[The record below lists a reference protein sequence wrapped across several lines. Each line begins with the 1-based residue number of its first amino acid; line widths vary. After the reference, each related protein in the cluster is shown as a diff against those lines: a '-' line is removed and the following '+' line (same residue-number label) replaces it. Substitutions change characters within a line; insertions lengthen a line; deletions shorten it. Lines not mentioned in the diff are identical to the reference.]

1 VIFSMK
7 GKVIPDKESIT
18 VEFKSD
24 LKRLPDRDLIAAV
37 VCLVNT
43 EGGEIYLGVEKNS
56 KVTGLH
62 QEHQNIAGLTALIAN
77 RTNPPVSVRV
87 ELLMIDNK
95 RVAKIIVPKSR
106 RLVSTSEGVLQRRRL
121 MADGTPECIPFYPH
135 EFVQRESDLGILDY
149 SSLPVTGA
157 SVRDLDPLERE
168 RLRQMV
174 ERYGGDKS
182 LSGLSDEE
190 LDGAL
195 GFIRRE
201 HGRQSVTVT
210 GLLMIGKEQAIR
222 SSLPVHEV
230 AFQVMN
236 GVRVKV
242 NEFYRSPLL
251 RIFEKVMDQFEAR
264 VEEDEVHVGLFRV
277 PVPSFDK
284 QSFREAFV
292 NAMTHRDYTRLGTLY
307 VRFDGEGLTVSN
319 PGGFVEGVN
328 INNILVVEP
337 KPRNP
342 LLADVVKRIGLAE
355 RTGRGVDL
363 IYQGLLRYG
372 RPAPDYSRSDNTTV
386 IVRLLSTEADIP
398 FLRLIVEE
406 ERRTGNPISIDS
418 LIILA
423 RLRRE
428 RRLDISVLASAIQ
441 KDESVARFTLERL
454 VEKGLI
460 EAHGVK
466 KGRTYTLSAKVYR
479 EFGQRADYVRQA
491 GFDSIQQEQMVLQ
504 FVKKHKRITRK
515 EVVELCKLNEDQAS
529 RLLRKLHAS
538 GKLELS
544 GKGRGAYYKLS

>member
-1 VIFSMK
+1 MK

-201 HGRQSVTVT
+201 HGRQAVTVT

-242 NEFYRSPLL
+242 NEFYRLPLL

-504 FVKKHKRITRK
+504 FAKKHKRITRK

>member
-1 VIFSMK
+1 MIFSMK

-95 RVAKIIVPKSR
+95 RVAKIIVPKSK

-242 NEFYRSPLL
+242 NEFYRLPLL

>member
-1 VIFSMK
+1 MK

-62 QEHQNIAGLTALIAN
+62 QAHQNIAGLTALIAN

-95 RVAKIIVPKSR
+95 RVAKIIVPKSK

-242 NEFYRSPLL
+242 NEFYRLPLL

-307 VRFDGEGLTVSN
+307 VRFDGDGLTVSN

>member
-1 VIFSMK
+1 MK

-95 RVAKIIVPKSR
+95 RVAKIIVPKSK

-242 NEFYRSPLL
+242 NEFYRLPLL

-491 GFDSIQQEQMVLQ
+491 GFDSIQQEQMALQ

>member
-1 VIFSMK
+1 MK

-62 QEHQNIAGLTALIAN
+62 QAHQNIAGLTALIAN

-95 RVAKIIVPKSR
+95 RVAKIIVPKSK

-201 HGRQSVTVT
+201 HGRQAVTVT

-242 NEFYRSPLL
+242 NEFYRLPLL

-491 GFDSIQQEQMVLQ
+491 GFDSIQQEQMALQ

-544 GKGRGAYYKLS
+544 GKGRGAHYKLS

>member
-1 VIFSMK
+1 MK

-242 NEFYRSPLL
+242 NEFYRLPLL

-544 GKGRGAYYKLS
+544 GKGRGAHYKLS

>member
-1 VIFSMK
+1 MEPNISK
-7 GKVIPDKESIT
+7 IIPDKESIT

-43 EGGEIYLGVEKNS
+43 EGGVIYLGVEKNS

-62 QEHQNIAGLTALIAN
+62 QAHQNITGLTALIAN
-77 RTNPPVSVRV
+77 RTNPPISVRV
-87 ELLMIDNK
+87 ELLMVDNK

-182 LSGLSDEE
+182 LFGLSDKE

-201 HGRQSVTVT
+201 NGRQSVTVT

-222 SSLPVHEV
+222 NWLPVHEV

-307 VRFDGEGLTVSN
+307 VRLDGEGLTVSN

-406 ERRTGNPISIDS
+406 ESRTGTPISIDS

-441 KDESVARFTLERL
+441 KDESVARFTLELL

-466 KGRTYTLSAKVYR
+466 KGRTYTLSAGVYR
-479 EFGQRADYVRQA
+479 ELGQRTDYVRQA

-504 FVKKHKRITRK
+504 FAKKHKRITRK
-515 EVVELCKLNEDQAS
+515 DVVELCKLNEDQAS

-538 GKLELS
+538 GKLELA
-544 GKGRGAYYKLS
+544 GKGRGAHYKLS

>member
-1 VIFSMK
+1 MK

-201 HGRQSVTVT
+201 HGRQAVTVT

-242 NEFYRSPLL
+242 NEFYRLPLL

-307 VRFDGEGLTVSN
+307 VRFDGDGLTVSN

-428 RRLDISVLASAIQ
+428 RCLDSSVLASAIQ

>member
-1 VIFSMK
+1 MK

-201 HGRQSVTVT
+201 HGRQAVTVT

-242 NEFYRSPLL
+242 NEFYRLPLL

-307 VRFDGEGLTVSN
+307 VRFDGDGLTVSN

-406 ERRTGNPISIDS
+406 ERRTCNPISIDS
-418 LIILA
+418 LILLA
-423 RLRRE
+423 PLRRE

>member
-62 QEHQNIAGLTALIAN
+62 QAHQNIAGLTALIAN

-95 RVAKIIVPKSR
+95 RVAKIIVPKSK

-504 FVKKHKRITRK
+504 FAKKHKRITRK

-544 GKGRGAYYKLS
+544 GKGRGAHYKLS

>member
-1 VIFSMK
+1 MK

-62 QEHQNIAGLTALIAN
+62 QAHQNIAGLTALIAN

-95 RVAKIIVPKSR
+95 RVAKIIVPKSK

-168 RLRQMV
+168 RLRPMV
-174 ERYGGDKS
+174 ERYGG
-182 LSGLSDEE
+182 GQER
-190 LDGAL
+190 DGAL

-201 HGRQSVTVT
+201 HGRQAVTVT

-406 ERRTGNPISIDS
+406 ESRTGTPISIDS

-441 KDESVARFTLERL
+441 KDEPVQ
-454 VEKGLI
+454 GL
-460 EAHGVK
+460 HLNCSLK
-466 KGRTYTLSAKVYR
+466 KG
-479 EFGQRADYVRQA
+479 
-491 GFDSIQQEQMVLQ
+491 
-504 FVKKHKRITRK
+504 
-515 EVVELCKLNEDQAS
+515 
-529 RLLRKLHAS
+529 
-538 GKLELS
+538 
-544 GKGRGAYYKLS
+544 

>member
-1 VIFSMK
+1 MK

-62 QEHQNIAGLTALIAN
+62 QAHQNIAGLTALIAN

-95 RVAKIIVPKSR
+95 RVAKIIVPKSK

-201 HGRQSVTVT
+201 HGRQAVTVT

-406 ERRTGNPISIDS
+406 ESRTGTPISIDS

-491 GFDSIQQEQMVLQ
+491 GFDSIQQEQMALQ

-544 GKGRGAYYKLS
+544 GKGRGAHYKLS